1 MNTVVGA
8 TTVTLFEILP
18 SLRHAATPRIDRAIW
33 PLTTH
38 VDELGRLCVGEMA
51 LTEVA
56 DEFGTPTY
64 VIDEADFRHRIRRY
78 RAALPEARLV
88 YAGKALLTTAVARW
102 VAEEGGGLG
111 VCSRGELATA
121 LIAGVDPNQI
131 VVHGMATTPG
141 ELCKAANAGVG
152 RIVVDSPTEVAFLAA
167 GVRQPQAVQV
177 RVSPDI
183 DFPNKFRDRRS
194 DRPALGFALT
204 DGHAADAIQRILDQ
218 PLLYLVGL
226 QCHIGSQ
233 VTDASLYGEAI
244 RQMVPLMAEIR
255 ARHGVILT
263 ELNIGGGH
271 GVPYVSGDPELDLD
285 ALRDFIDDALDASCA
300 AERFPRPTIVV
311 EPGRAISA
319 RAGITL
325 YRVLWVQSQPG
336 GRAIVV
342 VDGGLSDNPRVALYD
357 ARYTVALA
365 NRHSMTATQPM
376 TVVGRHCESGDEIA
390 RDVPLPADLHAGD
403 LLAVACTGAYH
414 HSMASTYNMVGRPPL
429 VAVKDGRTRELVRRE
444 TIADL
449 LSRDRV
455 YKNRHRCGASAPRAA
470 VKRFS
475 TASDPRWVLVVT
487 LGGVWCCPR

>member
-1 MNTVVGA
+1 
-8 TTVTLFEILP
+8 
-18 SLRHAATPRIDRAIW
+18 
-33 PLTTH
+33 
-38 VDELGRLCVGEMA
+38 
-51 LTEVA
+51 
-56 DEFGTPTY
+56 
-64 VIDEADFRHRIRRY
+64 
-78 RAALPEARLV
+78 
-88 YAGKALLTTAVARW
+88 
-102 VAEEGGGLG
+102 
-111 VCSRGELATA
+111 VCSGGEFATA
-121 LIAGVDPNQI
+121 LVGGVDPNQI
-131 VVHGMATTPG
+131 VVHGNAITPG
-141 ELCKAANAGVG
+141 ELGNAAIAGVG
-152 RIVVDSPTEVAFLAA
+152 RIVVDSPTQVAFLAA
-167 GVRQPQAVQV
+167 GARQPQAVQV

-183 DFPNKFRDRRS
+183 DVHEHTDLT
-194 DRPALGFALT
+194 DQMLGFAFA
-204 DGHAADAIQRILDQ
+204 DGHAADAIQRALDQ

-244 RQMVPLMAEIR
+244 RQMVGLMAEVR

-325 YRVLWVQSQPG
+325 YRVLWVQTQPG
-336 GRAIVV
+336 GRAIVA
-342 VDGGLSDNPRVALYD
+342 VDGGLTGNPRGAPYD
-357 ARYTVALA
+357 ASSTIALA

-376 TVVGRHCESGDEIA
+376 TVVGRHRESGDEIA

-449 LSRDRV
+449 LSRDRA
-455 YKNRHRCGASAPRAA
+455 YKEPPPVRRGRAESGCEA
-470 VKRFS
+470 
-475 TASDPRWVLVVT
+475 L
-487 LGGVWCCPR
+487 LHGE

>member
-1 MNTVVGA
+1 M
-8 TTVTLFEILP
+8 TLFEIVP
-18 SLRHAATPRIDRAIW
+18 SLRHAVTPRIDRAIW

-38 VDELGRLCVGEMA
+38 VDELGRLCVGEVA

-88 YAGKALLTTAVARW
+88 YAGKALLTTAVAQW
-102 VAEEGGGLG
+102 IAEEGGGLG
-111 VCSRGELATA
+111 VCSPGELATA
-121 LIAGVDPNQI
+121 LLAGVDPNQI

-141 ELCKAANAGVG
+141 ELCKAASAGVG

-167 GVRQPQAVQV
+167 DLRKPQAVQV

-183 DFPNKFRDRRS
+183 D
-194 DRPALGFALT
+194 G
-204 DGHAADAIQRILDQ
+204 AADAIKRALDQ
-218 PLLYLVGL
+218 PMLHLVGL
-226 QCHIGSQ
+226 QCHLGSQ

-263 ELNIGGGH
+263 ELNIGGGQ
-271 GVPYVSGDPELDLD
+271 GVSCVSGDPELDLD
-285 ALRDFIDDALDASCA
+285 ALRDFVDDALDASCA
-300 AERFPRPTIVV
+300 AERFPRPTVV
-311 EPGRAISA
+311 FEPGRAISA
-319 RAGITL
+319 RAGVTL
-325 YRVLWVQSQPG
+325 YRVLCVQSQPG
-336 GRAIVV
+336 GRTVVV

-357 ARYTVALA
+357 TRYTVAVA

-414 HSMASTYNMVGRPPL
+414 HSMASTSNMVGRPPM
-429 VAVKDGRTRELVRRE
+429 VAVKDRRTRELVRRE

-455 YKNRHRCGASAPRAA
+455 YKEPQPMRRRRADSGCEA
-470 VKRFS
+470 LL
-475 TASDPRWVLVVT
+475 D
-487 LGGVWCCPR
+487 GE